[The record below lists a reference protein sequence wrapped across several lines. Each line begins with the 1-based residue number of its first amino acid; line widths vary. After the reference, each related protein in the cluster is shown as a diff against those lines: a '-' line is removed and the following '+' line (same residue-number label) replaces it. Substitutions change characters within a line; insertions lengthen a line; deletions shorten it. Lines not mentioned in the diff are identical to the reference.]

1 MSQSEHFIEGFPA
14 RDLRDAMNLYG
25 LPGVAD
31 VVALEDLRGDGIEGD
46 AANAAAAALGR
57 IVSLAERRNCLSGQ
71 GQFNLWLAS
80 RPDTSIAMTGD
91 GLERDTCSA
100 DELIDY
106 IGAVAMGIDVFALD
120 ADELGDD
127 SALDSDEDFYRL
139 AADALIG
146 GCSQAEL
153 MSLGWDPFKAV
164 KKAVKKVSKPLKK
177 VASVAMKPVTVFTKP
192 LAKLATK
199 AVAKLP
205 AKYRGLGNAVIKSA
219 VSLTNPATMFNPKTL
234 IKDQIALTKAS
245 LPIAKTL
252 VKSPIVKTIVGGA
265 AIVFPPL
272 GVPAAAALATAS
284 AIANAVDSKL
294 PGVRAAAQ
302 QVVGNTFKVIAAGK
316 KAPPNSQ
323 AAQDAKG
330 AEIALAQIAQAKK
343 AQTLTKAA
351 KPSAPGARRFIHEVG
366 PTGRI
371 TRVMI

>member
-31 VVALEDLRGDGIEGD
+31 VVALEDLRGDGLDGD
-46 AANAAAAALGR
+46 AANKAAAALGR
-57 IVSLAERRNCLSGQ
+57 VIDLAERRNCLS

-80 RPDTSIAMTGD
+80 RPDTPVTMSGD

-100 DELIDY
+100 DDLIDY

-120 ADELGDD
+120 ADELGNDTE
-127 SALDSDEDFYRL
+127 LDSDELFYEL
-139 AADALIG
+139 AADALLG
-146 GCSQAEL
+146 GASQAEL

-164 KKAVKKVSKPLKK
+164 KKAVKKVSKPLSK
-177 VASVAMKPVTVFTKP
+177 VTGIISKP
-192 LAKLATK
+192 LAKVGGKL
-199 AVAKLP
+199 VAKLP
-205 AKYRGLGNAVIKSA
+205 KKYQGLGNAVIRSA
-219 VSLTNPATMFNPKTL
+219 ISLTNPATMLNPKRL
-234 IKDQIALTKAS
+234 IKDQIAVTKAT
-245 LPIAKTL
+245 LPIAKKL

-265 AIVFPPL
+265 AIVFPPI
-272 GVPAAAALATAS
+272 GVPAAAALAA
-284 AIANAVDSKL
+284 ANAVAAAVDHKA

-302 QVVGNTFKVIAAGK
+302 KVVGNTFKVIAAGK
-316 KAPPNSQ
+316 KAKPGSK

-343 AQTLTKAA
+343 AQTLTRAA
-351 KPSAPGARRFIHEVG
+351 KPSVPGARRFIHEVT

-371 TRVMI
+371 NRVMI

>member
-1 MSQSEHFIEGFPA
+1 MSQSEHFVEGFPA

-57 IVSLAERRNCLSGQ
+57 IVNLAERRNCLSGQ

-127 SALDSDEDFYRL
+127 SELDSDDDFYQL
-139 AADALIG
+139 AADALLG
-146 GCSQAEL
+146 GTTQQEL

-177 VASVAMKPVTVFTKP
+177 VASLAMKPVTVFTKP

-199 AVAKLP
+199 AVSKLP

-219 VSLTNPATMFNPKTL
+219 ISLTNPATMFNPKRL
-234 IKDQIALTKAS
+234 IKDQIALTKAT
-245 LPIAKTL
+245 LPIAKSI
-252 VKSPIVKTIVGGA
+252 VKSPLVKTVVGGA
-265 AIVFPPL
+265 AIIFPPL

-284 AIANAVDSKL
+284 AIAKAVDSKL

-302 QVVGNTFKVIAAGK
+302 KVVGNTFKVIAAGK
-316 KAPPNSQ
+316 KAPANSK

-343 AQTLTKAA
+343 AQTLTRLA
-351 KPSAPGARRFIHEVG
+351 KPSVPGARRFVHEVG
-366 PTGRI
+366 PNGRI
-371 TRVMI
+371 NRVLI

>member
-1 MSQSEHFIEGFPA
+1 MSQSEHFVEGFPA

-57 IVSLAERRNCLSGQ
+57 IVNLAERRNCLSGQ

-100 DELIDY
+100 DELLDY
-106 IGAVAMGIDVFALD
+106 IGAVAMGIDMFALD

-127 SALDSDEDFYRL
+127 SELDSDDDFYQL
-139 AADALIG
+139 AADALLG
-146 GCSQAEL
+146 GTTQQEL

-177 VASVAMKPVTVFTKP
+177 VANIAMKPVTVFTKP

-219 VSLTNPATMFNPKTL
+219 ISLTNPATMFNPKTL

-245 LPIAKTL
+245 LPIAKSI
-252 VKSPIVKTIVGGA
+252 VKSPLVKTVVGGA
-265 AIVFPPL
+265 AIIFPPL

-284 AIANAVDSKL
+284 AIAKAVDSKA

-302 QVVGNTFKVIAAGK
+302 KVVGNTFKVIAAGK
-316 KAPPNSQ
+316 KAAPNSK
-323 AAQDAKG
+323 AAQDGKG

-343 AQTLTKAA
+343 AQTLTKLA
-351 KPSAPGARRFIHEVG
+351 KPSVPGARRFVHEVG
-366 PTGRI
+366 PNGRI
-371 TRVMI
+371 NRVLI

>member
-1 MSQSEHFIEGFPA
+1 MSQSEHFVEGFPA
-14 RDLRDAMNLYG
+14 RDLRDAMNMYG

-31 VVALEDLRGDGIEGD
+31 VVALEDLRGDGLDGD
-46 AANAAAAALGR
+46 AANAAAAALKR
-57 IVSLAERRNCLSGQ
+57 VVDLAERRNCLSGQ
-71 GQFNLWLAS
+71 FNLWLAA
-80 RPDTSIAMTGD
+80 RPDTPVTMSGD
-91 GLERDTCSA
+91 NGSGA
-100 DELIDY
+100 QLIDY
-106 IGAVAMGIDVFALD
+106 IGNVAMGIDVFALD

-127 SALDSDEDFYRL
+127 SELDSDEDFYNL
-139 AADALIG
+139 AADALLG

-164 KKAVKKVSKPLKK
+164 KKAVKTVKK
-177 VASVAMKPVTVFTKP
+177 SSG
-192 LAKLATK
+192 KLTATLTK
-199 AVAKLP
+199 AGGKLTAKLP
-205 AKYRGLGNAVIKSA
+205 KPLRGLGNAVIKSA
-219 VSLTNPATMFNPKTL
+219 ITLTNPATMFNPKKL

-265 AIVFPPL
+265 AVIFPPI

-284 AIANAVDSKL
+284 AIAKAVDSKM

-316 KAPPNSQ
+316 KAKPGTK

-351 KPSAPGARRFIHEVG
+351 KPSVPGARRFIHEVT

-371 TRVMI
+371 NRVLI